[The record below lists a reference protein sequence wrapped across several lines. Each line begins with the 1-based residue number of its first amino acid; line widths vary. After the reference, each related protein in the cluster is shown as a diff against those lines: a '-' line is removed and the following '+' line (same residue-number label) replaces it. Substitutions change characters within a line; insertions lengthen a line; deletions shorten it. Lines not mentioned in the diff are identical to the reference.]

1 MTIRIFPKECK
12 QYNEA
17 IRVFEDVKDYDY
29 DIEYGYIE
37 IIDKSGQ
44 YKVIYPISEYEY
56 IAIDKEW

>member
-1 MTIRIFPKECK
+1 MTIRIFPKERS

-17 IRVFEDVKDYDY
+17 IRVFEYVKDYNY

-37 IIDKSGQ
+37 IIHKSGQ

-56 IAIDKEW
+56 IVIDKE